1 MNKPA
6 IIAALSLEIAALVRG
21 TKADPNLL
29 SQGIHLHM
37 LPNAVVIAAGMG
49 AERVTLAVQA
59 ALQHGPVTEL
69 ISIGLAG
76 ACTPH
81 LSAGQVIEASEVIDV
96 RTGERFRTEGT
107 QEAIVVTTDSIAS
120 VAEKARLHA
129 AYNAS
134 MVDMEAATVARLA
147 GAHGLT
153 FRAIKSISDAH
164 DFELAALSRFADERG
179 HFRSG
184 AFALYTALHPHTWA
198 KTMELGSNSKRA
210 LVALHQILAQ
220 ILSS

>member
-6 IIAALSLEIAALVRG
+6 IIAALPLEIAALVRG
-21 TKADPNLL
+21 VKADSEQL
-29 SQGIHLHM
+29 SKGIYLYV
-37 LPNAVVIAAGMG
+37 LPNAVVVAAGMG

-76 ACTPH
+76 ACSPH

-120 VAEKARLHA
+120 IAEKARLHA
-129 AYNAS
+129 AYHAAA
-134 MVDMEAATVARLA
+134 VDMEAATVARLA
-147 GAHGLT
+147 RAHGLS
-153 FRAIKSISDAH
+153 FRAIKAISDGH
-164 DFELAALSRFADERG
+164 DFELEGLARFADARG
-179 HFRSG
+179 QFRTA
-184 AFALYTALHPHTWA
+184 AFALHTALRPGSWG
-198 KTMELGSNSKRA
+198 KTMELGGNSKRA
-210 LVALHQILAQ
+210 LAGLNQRLAQ
-220 ILSS
+220 ILS